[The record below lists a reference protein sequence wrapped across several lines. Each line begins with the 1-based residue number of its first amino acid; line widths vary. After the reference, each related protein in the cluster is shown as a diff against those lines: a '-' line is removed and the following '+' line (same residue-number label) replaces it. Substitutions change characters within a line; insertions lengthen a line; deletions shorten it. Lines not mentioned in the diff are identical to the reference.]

1 MAWTVLADRVW
12 PVRAGLAAVC
22 TVSTVGRCTEKYC
35 VLPLSPL
42 QPVGRPTAPP
52 KTAPHSVLDGEASPL
67 CGRRYNGCLEE
78 IERRM
83 WRKRVVGPSGQC
95 LTWQVSGHVISS
107 VASPYSVYRSPRV
120 TKSLLQVQYDHSLT
134 RYGSSIMAIGPSQC
148 PCLSLVHLHPVYWV
162 QITFTLDRETP

>member
-1 MAWTVLADRVW
+1 MCHLADEGRRAGVAAPPSISDGPSRQDLARVTGLMVEMYSVYCFPESRSLPVAWTVLADKVW
-12 PVRAGLAAVC
+12 PVRTGLAAVC

-83 WRKRVVGPSGQC
+83 WSKRVVGQSG
-95 LTWQVSGHVISS
+95 S
-107 VASPYSVYRSPRV
+107 V
-120 TKSLLQVQYDHSLT
+120 
-134 RYGSSIMAIGPSQC
+134 
-148 PCLSLVHLHPVYWV
+148 
-162 QITFTLDRETP
+162 